1 MRLWKRILPVLV
13 LALALPAVSSALD
26 LPRIVSAD
34 WLEKNGSDP
43 SIRIV
48 DIRKPEEYKAGHVPN
63 AINLFYGSWAVTRN
77 KLDNQL
83 PEDEDLL
90 DLVMS
95 VGIDKATPVVVV
107 GKVDTTTDQVNST
120 RVAWTLRYAG
130 VAQVGVLDGGIN
142 KWSAD
147 KKPVSTDV
155 KKVDAAKGKVIL
167 NRQFLA
173 SKGDVTAK
181 LGKAILVDTRLPEFF
196 FGIAKIP
203 IVAREGRLPQ
213 SVNLPS
219 AWLFTK
225 EGAFKTRE
233 DLEAMAAGAVGK
245 DKTAEIIT
253 YCDTGR
259 LCSGG
264 WYVLS
269 EVLGYQNVKV
279 YDGSTQEW
287 AADAN
292 APMIKY
298 SWK

>member
-1 MRLWKRILPVLV
+1 MKIWKRILPILV
-13 LALALPAVSSALD
+13 LALALPAVTSAMD

-43 SIRIV
+43 AIRIV

-63 AINLFYGSWAVTRN
+63 AINLFYGSWAVKRN
-77 KLDNQL
+77 NLDNEL
-83 PEDEDLL
+83 PEDEDLA
-90 DLVMS
+90 DLVRS
-95 VGIDKATPVVVV
+95 AGIDKATAVVVV

-147 KKPVSTDV
+147 KKPVSTDAR
-155 KKVDAAKGKVIL
+155 KVEAAKGMVSP

-173 SKGDVTAK
+173 SKADVAAK
-181 LGKAILVDTRLPEFF
+181 LGKVILVDTRLPEFF
-196 FGIAKIP
+196 FGVSKIP
-203 IVAREGRLPQ
+203 IVAREGRIPQ

-219 AWLFTK
+219 AWIFTK

-233 DLEAMAAGAVGK
+233 DLEAMAAGVVGK
-245 DKTAEIIT
+245 DKSAEIIA

-259 LCSGG
+259 LCAGG

-269 EVLGYQNVKV
+269 EVLGYQNVKL

-292 APMIKY
+292 APMVKY